1 VVDKFIFELES
12 QLSEK
17 RVSLALEP
25 DAREWLAVHGC
36 DPKMGARPMARVI
49 QENIKKP
56 LADEILFGKLA
67 EGGMVR
73 ISVEDGK
80 LSFSIVSLN
89 EKSAE
94 TA

>member
-1 VVDKFIFELES
+1 
-12 QLSEK
+12 
-17 RVSLALEP
+17 
-25 DAREWLAVHGC
+25 
-36 DPKMGARPMARVI
+36 MI
-49 QENIKKP
+49 QESIKKP